1 MKFAIVALIATAAAA
16 DPVPTAIANAS
27 DWSVCKSGADCKGKF
42 YCCGVT
48 KKADGSDAS
57 KGSSICV
64 SIDGRGTVPS
74 TAKTPYVGF
83 SYFCTKAA
91 HIDPT
96 NSKDI
101 PAAYPATNPDGS
113 PKEAGAATLVVS
125 ATSAAVAAFLL
136 T

>member
-16 DPVPTAIANAS
+16 DPAPTATANAS
-27 DWSVCKSGADCKGKF
+27 DWSVCTKGSDCAGKF
-42 YCCGVT
+42 YCCEVT

-64 SIDGRGTVPS
+64 SIDGKGTVPS
-74 TAKTPYVGF
+74 TAETPYVGF
-83 SYFCTKAA
+83 SYFCTKAN
-91 HIDPT
+91 HVDPT

-101 PAAYPATNPDGS
+101 PAAYPADGAKAS
-113 PKEAGAATLVVS
+113 GAATLAVS

-136 T
+136 A